1 MNGKLGF
8 AENRRNLRRSAESGL
23 ARGQKCLYNAF
34 EVPESDPVLV
44 SASFAVSPP
53 ERGVSTDTFSEP
65 RDTFSAQLG
74 SAPPPMSPHRH
85 SCEGAS
91 YEPPLLD
98 WVSLEVW
105 VILSVLQ

>member
-1 MNGKLGF
+1 MDGNWDSLKIAKISQGAPNCVSRAFKHVCSTLSKYLK
-8 AENRRNLRRSAESGL
+8 ATPCLSLR
-23 ARGQKCLYNAF
+23 
-34 EVPESDPVLV
+34 VLLFRLPKEGSV
-44 SASFAVSPP
+44 
-53 ERGVSTDTFSEP
+53 RDTFSEP

-74 SAPPPMSPHRH
+74 SAPPPMSPRRQ
-85 SCEGAS
+85 SREGGS